1 MLRRHRRRLFDE
13 KSMTAP
19 PTLPSKIGES
29 SDSCEDVLKKLK
41 RVESQLRGVQ
51 QLVRQNA
58 DCEKVVQRFAGVRKL
73 LDSTAAPLAIY
84 LLGKEMQ
91 SRLVTEQSG
100 SAHVAE
106 TLSSLQALLSHRG

>member
-1 MLRRHRRRLFDE
+1 MLRRQRRRLFEE

-19 PTLPSKIGES
+19 PNLPSKVGES
-29 SDSCEDVLKKLK
+29 SESCEDVLKKLK

-58 DCEKVVQRFAGVRKL
+58 DSEKVVQRFAGVRKL
-73 LDSTAAPLAIY
+73 LDNTAAPLAIY

-91 SRLVTEQSG
+91 TRLVTEHSG
-100 SAHVAE
+100 TAHVAE
-106 TLSSLQALLSHRG
+106 ALSSLEALLPHRG